1 MSPKRD
7 YYEILGVSRN
17 ASKDEIKRA
26 YRRLARKYHPD
37 INKSPEAEERFKEIN
52 EAYEVLSDPEKRATY
67 DRYGHAGPPGVGFE
81 GWGFRD
87 PFEIFEEVFGFGFGP
102 RRGARYAPQRGSD
115 LRYNLTISFEE
126 AVFGCE
132 KEIEIPRME
141 TCPVCHGTGAKP
153 GTTPIRC
160 PQCNGTGEVR
170 HARQSIF
177 GSFVTVT
184 ICPRCRGEGEIITT
198 PCHECRGQGWVKRV
212 RKIVVEIPAGVDN
225 GSQIRLVGQGEPG
238 RYGGPPGDLYVV
250 ISVERHRYFRR
261 QDNNI
266 LLELPI
272 NIAQAALGDEV
283 EVPTLDGVVKLSIPP
298 GTQTGKTFRLR
309 GKGVPYLHGDGR
321 GDQLVTVYVV
331 TPTNLNEHQKK
342 LLRELAKTLGREVI
356 PQKEKGLFD
365 RIKDVF
371 ELFSA

>member
-1 MSPKRD
+1 MGPKRD
-7 YYEILGVSRN
+7 YYEILGVGRN
-17 ASKDEIKRA
+17 ASEAEIKRA
-26 YRRLARKYHPD
+26 YRRLARQYHPD
-37 INKSPEAEERFKEIN
+37 VNKSPEAEERFKEIN

-67 DRYGHAGPPGVGFE
+67 DRFGHAGPPGLGFE
-81 GWGFRD
+81 GGGFRD
-87 PFEIFEEVFGFGFGP
+87 PFEIFEEVFGFGFG
-102 RRGARYAPQRGSD
+102 RRGPRARYAPQRGSD

-141 TCPVCHGTGAKP
+141 TCPICHGSGAEP
-153 GTTPIRC
+153 GTAPLRC

-184 ICPRCRGEGEIITT
+184 TCPRCGGEGEIIST
-198 PCHECRGQGWVKRV
+198 PCHECHGQGLVQRV
-212 RKIVVEIPAGVDN
+212 RKIVVEIPAGVDD
-225 GSQIRLVGQGEPG
+225 GSHIRLPGEGEPG
-238 RYGGPPGDLYVV
+238 RYGGPPGDFYVA
-250 ISVERHRYFRR
+250 ISAERHRYFRR

-283 EVPTLDGVVKLSIPP
+283 EVPTLEGVVKLSIPP
-298 GTQTGKTFRLR
+298 GIQTGKTFRLR

-331 TPTNLNEHQKK
+331 TPTHLNEHQKE
-342 LLRELAKTLGREVI
+342 LLRELAKTLGKEVI
-356 PQKEKGLFD
+356 PQEKGFFD
-365 RIKDVF
+365 RIKDIF